1 MHVLT
6 VYFHARFLLIK
17 NNGKDD
23 RNKHFISQK
32 KRRYRPHFF
41 LSDKGLKGPIV
52 IGYIVIFTWRVIFF
66 INRLL
71 INIYLYDI

>member
-32 KRRYRPHFF
+32 KRRYRPHF
-41 LSDKGLKGPIV
+41 LSDKGLKGI
-52 IGYIVIFTWRVIFF
+52 
-66 INRLL
+66 LL
-71 INIYLYDI
+71 SLHGGSYFL